1 MYLFPSHPNTN
12 SCLTSTFSLQFLRLC
27 FGLWKFLRLWFEK
40 AEFNEAQKTS
50 PAAVNSK
57 NKQRLRSN
65 PTHHPLNNLHL
76 KSIHIHLHANTARTK
91 VLCGKQGGDVWLK
104 EWMMNKS
111 IPTFMLTKSFL
122 EDRPDKH
129 QTNNSKPQ
137 SCHSS
142 NCNGHC
148 PLCVL
153 PCPYI

>member
-76 KSIHIHLHANTARTK
+76 KSIIIHLHANTARTK
-91 VLCGKQGGDVWLK
+91 VLCGKQGGDGKGEGVDD
-104 EWMMNKS
+104 E
-111 IPTFMLTKSFL
+111 
-122 EDRPDKH
+122 
-129 QTNNSKPQ
+129 QVNSNL
-137 SCHSS
+137 HA
-142 NCNGHC
+142 
-148 PLCVL
+148 
-153 PCPYI
+153 Y